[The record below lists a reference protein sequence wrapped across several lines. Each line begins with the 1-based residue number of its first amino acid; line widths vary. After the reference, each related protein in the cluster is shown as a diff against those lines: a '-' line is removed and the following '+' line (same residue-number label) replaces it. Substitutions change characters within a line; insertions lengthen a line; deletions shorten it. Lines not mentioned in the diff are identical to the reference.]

1 MGRKLKELKI
11 LSGAKLARRKGGENR
26 YVHRTWELW

>member
-11 LSGAKLARRKGGENR
+11 LSGGKVSKKKGENR